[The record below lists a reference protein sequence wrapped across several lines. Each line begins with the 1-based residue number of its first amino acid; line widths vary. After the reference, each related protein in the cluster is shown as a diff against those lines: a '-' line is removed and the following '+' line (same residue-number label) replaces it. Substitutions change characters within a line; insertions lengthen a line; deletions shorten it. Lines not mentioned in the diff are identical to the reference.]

1 MYRNWL
7 LFLLILSALAIFPG
21 CSSSVD
27 VTVAA
32 APAEA
37 AELNG
42 GGIYNRGEE
51 VTVSAVPQPGWE
63 FVSWTQGEEVVAETR
78 EYTFVARSSISLT
91 ANFRPLEYAVT
102 AFAQGQ
108 GSFLYSEETPRH
120 GVAYVITARP
130 EKGYRFVCWLEDGE
144 VISTEAEY
152 AFVPYGDREL
162 TAMFLPEEYRVDL
175 TVDAGGEVEESWTPD
190 AVVTLAA
197 APQEGYEFFG
207 WVDMESQ
214 QEVSL
219 QEVYSFTC
227 TKTRTLMARFR
238 KEVVPVDGS
247 NLIAVVGKATT
258 IGKYAPKDLVTLP
271 SNLSVKGRRVRQ
283 QVADALA
290 VMAEAAL
297 ADGVKLNVDS
307 GYRSYQTQ
315 YDLFYRYV
323 KRDGVFKAETYSA
336 RPGQSE
342 HQLGTAVDFGGT
354 NRDYSDGFAD
364 TAQGK
369 WLLANAHKYGFALSY
384 PKGKQEITGYKY
396 EPWHYRYIGVE
407 LAMEW
412 KESGLTLI
420 EFLQQKNQAE

>member
-1 MYRNWL
+1 MYKNRL
-7 LFLLILSALAIFPG
+7 VLLLIMSAVAIIPGCGATVDVSLSASPG
-21 CSSSVD
+21 Q
-27 VTVAA
+27 
-32 APAEA
+32 A

-42 GGIYNRGEE
+42 NGVYTRGDE
-51 VTVSAVPQPGWE
+51 VTVRAVPQPGWK
-63 FVSWTQGEEVVAETR
+63 FVSWTQGGKVVAETR
-78 EYTFVARSSISLT
+78 EYTFVANKDTALT
-91 ANFRPLEYAVT
+91 ANFQPEEYAVT

-108 GSFLYSEETPRH
+108 GSFLYPQDSPRH
-120 GVAYVITARP
+120 GVAYAITALP

-144 VISTEAEY
+144 VVSTEAEY
-152 AFVPYGDREL
+152 TFVPSQDREL
-162 TAMFLPEEYRVDL
+162 TAMFLPEEYRVEL
-175 TVDAGGEVEESWTPD
+175 TVDPGGKVEESWTPE

-197 APQEGYEFFG
+197 VPQEGYEFFG
-207 WVDMESQ
+207 WVDLE
-214 QEVSL
+214 SL
-219 QEVYSFTC
+219 QEVSVKEELSFSC
-227 TKTRTLMARFR
+227 KETRTMQARFR
-238 KEVVPVDGS
+238 KEIVPVDGS
-247 NLIAVVGKATT
+247 NLISVVGKATS
-258 IGKYAPKDLVTLP
+258 IGEYAPKDLVTLL
-271 SNLSVKGRRVRQ
+271 SHLSVKGRQVRQ
-283 QVADALA
+283 QVAEALA

-315 YDLFYRYV
+315 HGLFYRYA

-354 NRDYSDGFAD
+354 NRDYTDGFAD

-384 PKGKQEITGYKY
+384 PQGKQEITGYKY
-396 EPWHYRYIGVE
+396 EPWHYRFIGVD

-420 EFLQQKNQAE
+420 EFLQQKNQAD